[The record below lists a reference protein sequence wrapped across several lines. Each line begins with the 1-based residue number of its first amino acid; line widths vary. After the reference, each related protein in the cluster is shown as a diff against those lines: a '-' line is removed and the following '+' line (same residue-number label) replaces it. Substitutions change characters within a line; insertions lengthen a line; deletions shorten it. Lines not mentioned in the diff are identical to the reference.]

1 VKAQT
6 PKVKV
11 APAKPKVK
19 KVTKKGRKAGKP
31 KKKVLKFVLDLADP
45 VEDGIMD
52 PNSFEKYLHDRIKVN
67 GKAGQL
73 GNSVKITREKTKIT
87 VSATIPFSKKYV
99 KYLTK
104 KYLKKQQLRDWL
116 RVVSQSK
123 NTYKLKYFNIH
134 DQDEDAAAEEQ

>member
-1 VKAQT
+1 
-6 PKVKV
+6 
-11 APAKPKVK
+11 
-19 KVTKKGRKAGKP
+19 
-31 KKKVLKFVLDLADP
+31 
-45 VEDGIMD
+45 
-52 PNSFEKYLHDRIKVN
+52 VN

-73 GNSVKITREKTKIT
+73 GNSVKITREKTKLT
-87 VSATIPFSKKYV
+87 VSSTIPFSKKYV